1 MKNPTQIRASILLLV
16 VVCVLLASLTAC
28 GGASTPAAGGI
39 LDGAVQAT
47 TLDQV
52 KQAIDDLYTRHP
64 DINSFVVQSVTYTPE
79 TRDKVLKI
87 CSEGGLAASD
97 QERERQKVLACAPLI
112 FFFYYYGQ
120 QNSVPE
126 SVGVARQ
133 LYWYA
138 MTDKSDDSKKV
149 LTELL
154 RSWGIP

>member
-1 MKNPTQIRASILLLV
+1 MGKPFTAPILRLV
-16 VVCVLLASLTAC
+16 VASALVVLLAGC
-28 GGASTPAAGGI
+28 GRTPAPTAVSV
-39 LDGAVQAT
+39 LDGQVQAT
-47 TLDQV
+47 TLAQV
-52 KQAIDDLYTRHP
+52 KRAVDDLYSRHP
-64 DINSFVVQSVTYTPE
+64 SINSFVVQSVTYTTE

-97 QERERQKVLACAPLI
+97 QEREAQKVLACAPLI

-120 QNSVPE
+120 QTSAPE

-154 RSWGIP
+154 RKWGIQ

>member
-1 MKNPTQIRASILLLV
+1 
-16 VVCVLLASLTAC
+16 
-28 GGASTPAAGGI
+28 
-39 LDGAVQAT
+39 
-47 TLDQV
+47 
-52 KQAIDDLYTRHP
+52 
-64 DINSFVVQSVTYTPE
+64 
-79 TRDKVLKI
+79 
-87 CSEGGLAASD
+87 
-97 QERERQKVLACAPLI
+97 LI

-154 RSWGIP
+154 QGWGIQ

>member
-1 MKNPTQIRASILLLV
+1 MGKPFTAPILRLVLASALV
-16 VVCVLLASLTAC
+16 VLLAGC
-28 GGASTPAAGGI
+28 GGQTSPTGVSL
-39 LDGAVQAT
+39 LDGRVQTT
-47 TLDQV
+47 TLAQV
-52 KQAIDDLYTRHP
+52 KQAVDDLYSRHP
-64 DINSFVVQSVTYTPE
+64 GINSFVVQSVTYTPE

-97 QERERQKVLACAPLI
+97 QEREGQKVLACAPLI

-126 SVGVARQ
+126 SIGVARQ

>member
-1 MKNPTQIRASILLLV
+1 MGRPLVASILRLV
-16 VVCVLLASLTAC
+16 VASTLIVLLTAC
-28 GGASTPAAGGI
+28 GRAPAPTAVGV
-39 LDGAVQAT
+39 LDGQVQTT
-47 TLDQV
+47 TLAQV
-52 KQAIDDLYTRHP
+52 KQAIDDLYSRHP
-64 DINSFVVQSVTYTPE
+64 SINSFVIQSVTYNPE

-97 QERERQKVLACAPLI
+97 QEREAQKVLACAPLI
-112 FFFYYYGQ
+112 FFFYSYGQ

-154 RSWGIP
+154 RSWGIQ